1 MGLEQ
6 FVTNYGYISV
16 LIGTFL
22 EGETILIIAGFL
34 AHRGYLD
41 LFYVIAAAFVGTL
54 AGDQFYFYIGRVKGK
69 QFIENRPAWQTR
81 IKRVNSILDKHQ
93 TLLIL
98 GFRFIYGIRTVVPFV
113 LGSSGISPVRFLIL
127 NAFGALAWAVAVG
140 VLGYY
145 FGYAVEAVLGNIKR
159 YEEWIIIT
167 VVLVSLTVW
176 LMHLWRTKKIRR
188 G

>member
-1 MGLEQ
+1 MNLEQ
-6 FVTNYGYISV
+6 LVTNYGYVSV

-41 LFYVIAAAFVGTL
+41 LFYVIATAFVGTL
-54 AGDQFYFYIGRVKGK
+54 AGDQLYFYIGRFKGK
-69 QFIENRPAWQTR
+69 KFIEKRPSWQTR
-81 IKRVNSILDKHQ
+81 IVRVNSILDKHQ

-113 LGSSGISPVRFLIL
+113 LGSSGISPTRFLIL
-127 NAFGALAWAVAVG
+127 NSCGALVWATVIG

-145 FGYAVEAVLGNIKR
+145 FGYAVETVLGNIKR
-159 YEEWIIIT
+159 YEKWVIMV
-167 VVLVSLTVW
+167 VVLVSFTVW
-176 LMHLWRTKKIRR
+176 FIFLWRARKVKPE
-188 G
+188 